1 MEMSYME
8 IKDVKTGS
16 VKFQVN
22 DEAKTPDY
30 NSSQIHDFELLS
42 KSLSL
47 ASEPQPPSVEYFEP
61 SIINA
66 TIIVE
71 EKPDLENV
79 DKEDAA
85 ESFNSWAQ
93 LASKVEENLERD
105 FLEEN
110 VNLEIESILESL
122 SQIEQNINTLDVE
135 YAEASSLYTSTN
147 PILMGIVERKKIL
160 TFFKTEKQVFA
171 TKS

>member
-1 MEMSYME
+1 MEMSDME

-30 NSSQIHDFELLS
+30 NSSQIHDFELRS

-66 TIIVE
+66 TIIME

-110 VNLEIESILESL
+110 VNLEIDEDE
-122 SQIEQNINTLDVE
+122 EDNTKDIFEETLQSD
-135 YAEASSLYTSTN
+135 
-147 PILMGIVERKKIL
+147 I
-160 TFFKTEKQVFA
+160 KTEWNSQMKNFEGFAKEFEKKQA
-171 TKS
+171 QGMG